1 MVIISRIIDI
11 MKEQENGCVT
21 QRFCLAILQKC
32 SIKDTVVPTMVQK
45 GLIKW
50 VMDLCKKSL
59 KEKIHVFCLDFAS
72 AMLSN
77 IIHTQS
83 TLTYLEQNKDYTTD
97 LMENLLRLM
106 REDIPVSVL
115 MHLLIC
121 LSYMSKENF
130 QQQIDKCQFVE
141 RISDFVEYYS

>member
-1 MVIISRIIDI
+1 M
-11 MKEQENGCVT
+11 E
-21 QRFCLAILQKC
+21 
-32 SIKDTVVPTMVQK
+32 
-45 GLIKW
+45 
-50 VMDLCKKSL
+50 LCKKSL

-77 IIHTQS
+77 IIHTAS
-83 TLTYLEQNKDYTTD
+83 TLQHLEQNKEFTTE
-97 LMENLLRLM
+97 LMESLLRLM

-130 QQQIDKCQFVE
+130 
-141 RISDFVEYYS
+141 